1 MVAKWAVL
9 KAAAVRVEG
18 MAVVKEQALA
28 ALVRAV
34 ATVAVVGADLLVEEA
49 LSAVAAAAAQE
60 MAGAEVVL
68 VANRR
73 GQTVATISISQRLRG
88 TT

>member
-1 MVAKWAVL
+1 L